1 MGFPNPP
8 VKLELDHRF
17 LRKSPEES
25 ALATRLML
33 EQRDL
38 LKTKTAAIS
47 RTSIRQE
54 RRGEDGKRHECR
66 GAIILRYQRR
76 TERVDEAI
84 LRFLSEAAS
93 RSIVIL
99 RVLASSAVIRVR
111 AFPFSRVLFGDAP
124 VRHETCAFTRPTY
137 FSEGNEH
144 VHRNSREN
152 GTRP

>member
-25 ALATRLML
+25 ARATRLMV

-38 LKTKTAAIS
+38 LKTKKAAIS

-84 LRFLSEAAS
+84 LRCLSEAA
-93 RSIVIL
+93 
-99 RVLASSAVIRVR
+99 
-111 AFPFSRVLFGDAP
+111 
-124 VRHETCAFTRPTY
+124 
-137 FSEGNEH
+137 
-144 VHRNSREN
+144 
-152 GTRP
+152 